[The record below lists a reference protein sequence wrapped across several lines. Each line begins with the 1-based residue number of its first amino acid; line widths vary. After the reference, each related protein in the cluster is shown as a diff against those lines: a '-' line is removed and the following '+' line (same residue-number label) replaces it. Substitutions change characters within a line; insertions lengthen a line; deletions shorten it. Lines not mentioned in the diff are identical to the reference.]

1 MFDKLI
7 LAAAVTFALNL
18 FAGISIQSTTQ
29 QPELPIR
36 SAQSAPPAV
45 KLAKTLLDR

>member
-18 FAGISIQSTTQ
+18 FAGISTQSAAQPNPLTIQ
-29 QPELPIR
+29 
-36 SAQSAPPAV
+36 SAQSVQPVV
-45 KLAKTLLDR
+45 KLAKNLHDR

>member
-18 FAGISIQSTTQ
+18 FAGISAQSTA
-29 QPELPIR
+29 QPNELTLR
-36 SAQSAPPAV
+36 SAQSVQPVV
-45 KLAKTLLDR
+45 KLAKKLHDH

>member
-18 FAGISIQSTTQ
+18 FAGISVQSTAEQ
-29 QPELPIR
+29 HELTIR
-36 SAQSAPPAV
+36 SAQSVQPTIKV
-45 KLAKTLLDR
+45 AKTLNHR